1 MIVTTLCVD
10 RYRYFGRDKSKKN
23 AKIRRL
29 ILIIF
34 LEMTRWKGCR
44 KRRREERELFV
55 CLRES

>member
-1 MIVTTLCVD
+1 MIETTVCVD

-34 LEMTRWKGCR
+34 LEMTRWIECIG
-44 KRRREERELFV
+44 REEGR
-55 CLRES
+55 RKQKKKT